1 MSKPTTT
8 PLTDRQLIDDGR
20 GYAHT
25 INIAF
30 CRKIELR
37 LHAAEAELAAEQ
49 ARLDW
54 LLSESDDSLNRLD
67 CWSRFNIDAIL
78 DAEGE
83 HIAHIGNR
91 KHL

>member
-1 MSKPTTT
+1 MKNETITT
-8 PLTDRQLIDDGR
+8 PLTDRQLIDEGR

-25 INIAF
+25 INAAF

-37 LHAAEAELAAEQ
+37 MHAAEAELAAER

-54 LLSESDDSLNRLD
+54 LLSESAHSLDRLD
-67 CWSRFNIDAIL
+67 CWSRFDIDAIL

-83 HIAHIGNR
+83 HE
-91 KHL
+91 